1 MKMVSPGCCKVG
13 SQSALYCPY
22 RSYGRLITEKG
33 KQHEREGRWAGTI
46 GVLITAPQD
55 THTHTQTQTHR
66 HTYLHCRGVE
76 EAALKAGC
84 KFLIDL
90 LFATMF
96 Y

>member
-1 MKMVSPGCCKVG
+1 M
-13 SQSALYCPY
+13 AY
-22 RSYGRLITEKG
+22 
-33 KQHEREGRWAGTI
+33 HREGEAAREGERGAGTI
-46 GVLITAPQD
+46 GVIITAPQD
-55 THTHTQTQTHR
+55 THTQTQTHR
-66 HTYLHCRGVE
+66 HTYLHCRREE